1 MKIQPFETHTQKYE
15 DWFKKN
21 KYAYLSELN
30 AVKEL
35 LPEGKGVEIGVGSGR
50 FAAPLHIRFGL
61 EPSEKMREIAK
72 KRGINTIEGVA
83 EKLPYKNE
91 EFDYALMVT
100 TLCFLDDVDKSFK
113 EVYRILKPGGCFING
128 FVDRESKIGKLYE
141 KNKQQSAFY
150 SVAKFYSVDE
160 VVEHLTRAG
169 FKDFNYRQTIF
180 FTLDK
185 INSIND
191 VKKGYGEGSF
201 VVIRARKPR
210 TGKK

>member
-1 MKIQPFETHTQKYE
+1 MRIQPFEAHTQRYE
-15 DWFKKN
+15 DWFEKN
-21 KYAYLSELN
+21 QYAYLSELN

-35 LPEGKGVEIGVGSGR
+35 LPEGKGVEIGIGSGR
-50 FAAPLHIRFGL
+50 FAAPLNIKLGI
-61 EPSEKMREIAK
+61 EPSGKMREIAK
-72 KRGINTIEGVA
+72 KRGINAIEGIA

-113 EVYRILKPGGCFING
+113 EVYRILKPDGYFING

-141 KNKQQSAFY
+141 KNKQNNVFY
-150 SVAKFYSVDE
+150 RAARFYSVDE
-160 VVEHLTRAG
+160 AVEHLTRAG
-169 FKDFNYRQTIF
+169 FKDFDYRQTIF
-180 FTLDK
+180 SSLDK
-185 INSIND
+185 IKHIND

-210 TGKK
+210 MRKK